1 MGLCGTVTLG
11 MGPCDKWCSV
21 RGRVQYQGQAVLPH
35 TAPCHVPHPPR
46 AMCYVPCIMCH
57 VPHPSCAICLFP
69 CAMYH
74 VPYPPCAMCH
84 VPHPLCA
91 MGHIPSCAICVFSCA
106 MCHIHSVPRAT
117 CHIPLPCATSVVCL
131 MSRPIVFLLPCH
143 LPHLVTSH
151 CVPHCHT
158 MMCPFPLCANT
169 MCLPMPS
176 ATSHPVPCATS
187 HSVLRSTPCHGT
199 PCPPPTLCHSVPRH
213 TPRCASCHL
222 MLPSHAIPRATLLC
236 HIPSHTLHTP
246 SHPLCPSSPH
256 AVPRCVHSV
265 SLHPPPDLTFLSG
278 YCQSVPKFV

>member
-1 MGLCGTVTLG
+1 MLGGSGPPACPQAAMGLCGTVTLG

-21 RGRVQYQGQAVLPH
+21 RGRVQCQGQAVLPH

-57 VPHPSCAICLFP
+57 IH
-69 CAMYH
+69 H
-74 VPYPPCAMCH
+74 VPCAMCH
-84 VPHPLCA
+84 THCA
-91 MGHIPSCAICVFSCA
+91 PW
-106 MCHIHSVPRAT
+106 
-117 CHIPLPCATSVVCL
+117 
-131 MSRPIVFLLPCH
+131 
-143 LPHLVTSH
+143 
-151 CVPHCHT
+151 
-158 MMCPFPLCANT
+158 
-169 MCLPMPS
+169 
-176 ATSHPVPCATS
+176 ATSHHVPYVSSHVPCATS
-187 HSVLRSTPCHGT
+187 TVCPVPHPIAMGHIRRVPDVTSHRVPAAMSPPTPCHVPLCASLPHHDVPLPTLCQHHVSPHAICHIPPCAVCHISQCHGT

-256 AVPRCVHSV
+256 AVPRCAHSV

>member
-1 MGLCGTVTLG
+1 MA
-11 MGPCDKWCSV
+11 W
-21 RGRVQYQGQAVLPH
+21 GRVTSGAQCGAGCSARARQCCLTLHRAMCHIHHVPCAMCH
-35 TAPCHVPHPPR
+35 VSCAISTMCHVPCATPIVRHGPHPI
-46 AMCYVPCIMCH
+46 MCHMCLPMCH
-57 VPHPSCAICLFP
+57 VPHPQCAP
-69 CAMYH
+69 
-74 VPYPPCAMCH
+74 
-84 VPHPLCA
+84 
-91 MGHIPSCAICVFSCA
+91 
-106 MCHIHSVPRAT
+106 CHIHSVPHAT
-117 CHIPLPCATSVVCL
+117 CHIPLPWATSVVCL

-256 AVPRCVHSV
+256 AVPRCAHSV